1 MPLIIAI
8 VLAIP
13 MLIWM
18 TEPKKQKTIEELTEH
33 IRLVKAQLAD
43 DRAHRANTLNN

>member
-8 VLAIP
+8 ILAIP

-18 TEPKKQKTIEELTEH
+18 IEPKEQKTIAELTEH
-33 IRLVKAQLAD
+33 IRLVQAQLAD